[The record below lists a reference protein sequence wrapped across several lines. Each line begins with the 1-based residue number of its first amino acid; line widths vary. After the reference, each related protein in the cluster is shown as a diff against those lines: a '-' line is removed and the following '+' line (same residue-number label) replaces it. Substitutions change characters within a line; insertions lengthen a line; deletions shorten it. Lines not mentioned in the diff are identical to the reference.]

1 MKYRILI
8 VEDNI
13 MLAGQQKKW
22 LEKSGY
28 EAEITIDEPGARK
41 LLKKESF
48 DLVLSDVRLPEGDGI
63 SLLEWMRKERM
74 DIPFIIMTGY
84 ASVPGAVQAIKL
96 GAKDYLAKPVQMD
109 ELQRQLKDIF
119 RPKSVICD
127 KNKDL
132 LPRNSL
138 QMQEVEHLVSTVAPF
153 DISVLIL
160 GPNGA
165 GKESVAQRIH
175 YMGERKNMP
184 FVAVNCGVI
193 PKELAPSLFFGH
205 IKGTFTGADANKDGY
220 FEMAKGGTLFLDE
233 IGTLSLDVQ
242 AMLLRVLQ
250 EGTYIPMFREDLY
263 HRLCEF
269 EIVLPSLHECPEDIL
284 PLANHF
290 RKKFSGELKRPTEG
304 FSPEAEQL
312 LLSYHWPGN
321 VRELHNR
328 IRRAVL
334 MAKQPLIKTTDLNIK
349 MEAATEEINLFP
361 ENDAEE
367 KRSIVQALKITHG
380 NRKHAAAMLH
390 IDPSTLYR
398 KMKKYGLNRK

>member
-13 MLAGQQKKW
+13 MLAGQQKKR

-84 ASVPGAVQAIKL
+84 ASVPDAVQAIKL

-175 YMGERKNMP
+175 YIGERKDMP

-220 FEMAKGGTLFLDE
+220 FEVAKDPSKPFQVEMNGASITVLGTHFNVKADAE
-233 IGTLSLDVQ
+233 SDDITATLV
-242 AMLLRVLQ
+242 
-250 EGTYIPMFREDLY
+250 EGSIR
-263 HRLCEF
+263 F
-269 EIVLPSLHECPEDIL
+269 E
-284 PLANHF
+284 
-290 RKKFSGELKRPTEG
+290 G
-304 FSPEAEQL
+304 
-312 LLSYHWPGN
+312 
-321 VRELHNR
+321 
-328 IRRAVL
+328 
-334 MAKQPLIKTTDLNIK
+334 AKQNIVMTPNQQLTFNRSTNKVDVKEIDTDTFTAWKDGLLKYKSIPFTELIENLKDIYQV
-349 MEAATEEINLFP
+349 EIRIDDERL
-361 ENDAEE
+361 A
-367 KRSIVQALKITHG
+367 
-380 NRKHAAAMLH
+380 
-390 IDPSTLYR
+390 DPSITVSGTFNQKQSIEQILKVISHSLPIRWTNKTGNYHIQHAH
-398 KMKKYGLNRK
+398 